1 MLRYLM
7 LQRITIMKNY
17 QILAIALLALSSC
30 GVQPG
35 NQTAEKADSAK
46 SLTDTAAI
54 QKALTA
60 EMTIK
65 DTIKT
70 GDFVLL
76 KFTVK
81 NNKADTATFCKW
93 HTPFEPLMS
102 KYLDIKDEN
111 RNEVNYK
118 GAMAKRMMPPPATA
132 YITLKANDSLSVNV
146 DLLKAYAID
155 KPAKYTITY
164 NSTGISGLTVQKSVS
179 FVYIK

>member
-1 MLRYLM
+1 M

-30 GVQPG
+30 GVRSG
-35 NQTAEKADSAK
+35 EKTTEKSDSTT
-46 SLTDTAAI
+46 SLTDTAATRDKLI
-54 QKALTA
+54 A
-60 EMTIK
+60 EISVK
-65 DTIKT
+65 DTVKA
-70 GDFVLL
+70 GDSILL

-81 NNKADTATFCKW
+81 NNSADTARFCKW

-111 RNEVNYK
+111 GNEVSYK
-118 GAMAKRMMPPPATA
+118 GAMAKRIMPPPANS
-132 YITLKANDSLSVNV
+132 YITLKAKDSLSVTA

-155 KPAKYTITY
+155 KPAKYTLTY
-164 NSTGISGLTVQKSVS
+164 NSTGISGLKVKKSVT

>member
-1 MLRYLM
+1 M
-7 LQRITIMKNY
+7 LQRIITMKNY
-17 QILAIALLALSSC
+17 QILALALLALSSC
-30 GVQPG
+30 SVRT
-35 NQTAEKADSAK
+35 NQQAEQQADSTK
-46 SLTDTAAI
+46 SVADTAAI
-54 QKALTA
+54 EKTLIA

-70 GDFVLL
+70 GDSVLL

-81 NNKADTATFCKW
+81 NNTADTARFCKW

-102 KYLDIKDEN
+102 KYLDITDEN
-111 RNEVNYK
+111 GNELNYK
-118 GAMAKRMMPPPATA
+118 GVMAKRIMPPPDSS
-132 YITLKANDSLSVNV
+132 YITLKANDSLSVNA

-164 NSTGISGLTVQKSVS
+164 NSTGISGLTVKKSAS

>member
-1 MLRYLM
+1 LHCLV

-30 GVQPG
+30 GVRT
-35 NQTAEKADSAK
+35 NQTTEQKADS
-46 SLTDTAAI
+46 TASASGPAATGKI
-54 QKALTA
+54 LIA
-60 EMTIK
+60 EMTMK
-65 DTIKT
+65 DTIKA
-70 GDFVLL
+70 GDSVLL

-81 NNKADTATFCKW
+81 NNNADTARFCKW

-111 RNEVNYK
+111 GNEVSYK
-118 GAMAKRMMPPPATA
+118 GVMAKRVMPPPADS
-132 YITLKANDSLSVNV
+132 YITLKANDTLSVNA